1 MRKGGRGREE
11 EREGGREGGIERE
24 REKNHAHMHMHF
36 SSARTILGKVVAV
49 WHRDVAALAQPGNGV
64 AIAAAAPVPAAEA
77 LQKFS
82 KVSAQVHSLS
92 RVTYREEFSEFVP
105 RRRSAWPTCTSRPW
119 TSAPARPHA
128 SASRPAAVP
137 AMTSTSLEQ
146 GGRAKFTI
154 NRDDCVAG
162 PGRTPMP
169 GNNSGGIQSTK
180 R

>member
-1 MRKGGRGREE
+1 MRKGGRGRED

-24 REKNHAHMHMHF
+24 RERNHAHMHMHF

-92 RVTYREEFSEFVP
+92 RVTIERSFQNSCRGGAARGP
-105 RRRSAWPTCTSRPW
+105 RVRRGRGRP
-119 TSAPARPHA
+119 RP
-128 SASRPAAVP
+128 
-137 AMTSTSLEQ
+137 
-146 GGRAKFTI
+146 
-154 NRDDCVAG
+154 
-162 PGRTPMP
+162 PGRTRARAGPRRCLP
-169 GNNSGGIQSTK
+169 
-180 R
+180 